1 MKRSKFVMSVL
12 ALCLL
17 ASMLAGCAAPQTAT
31 QPGADAPKAGTAA
44 TSAPKVTKD
53 SVTIAAAAEP
63 DAFFPFHSKLGT
75 NMDEVPII
83 HNIYETPIK
92 LEANGTLT
100 PLLAKSW
107 KISDDG
113 KDYTLTLRD
122 DVKFHNGNKMT
133 ADDVAFSLNGAAATS
148 AGKAQLGNYDKAEVI
163 NPTTVVVHLKSPFGP
178 FLKAL
183 AGRYAL
189 VVEKALFDKVGE
201 DGYHNAP
208 IGTGPYK
215 WVSRVPGNMITL
227 VANDDYWGGKPAIK
241 NVYFKVMTDTNTQM
255 LALEKGEVDV
265 LINASISPLVKL
277 SKDSPITWLK
287 MDAAQIAALLI
298 NVQTGTI
305 GANKDFRK
313 ALQYGI
319 NKKDVIIGVY
329 EGLATEAD
337 LYMAPSFSGRP
348 DAGSYNVVAYDKNK
362 AKEFLKSSGYK
373 NEEFKIITVAGTKN
387 EAAAQIIQGQLIE
400 LGINA
405 TLSALDAAS
414 YSAASTAG
422 QYGASLR
429 AGGVSLMDADG
440 VYYVFHSSQLK
451 TLTFPQAWSTPDLDK
466 LLDQGRTE
474 SNTDAR
480 KAVYVKAV
488 NIITENVL
496 HIPVYYDLSVVAFN
510 KSIKSVV
517 PRALV
522 GLYFFNEW
530 SW

>member
-1 MKRSKFVMSVL
+1 MKRSKFVMSIL

-17 ASMLAGCAAPQTAT
+17 VSMLAGCASAPQAT
-31 QPGADAPKAGTAA
+31 SQPSGATSAP

-53 SVTIAAAAEP
+53 SVTVAAAAEA
-63 DAFFPFHSKLGT
+63 DAFFPFHSKLTT
-75 NMDEVPII
+75 NMDEVPIL
-83 HNIYETPIK
+83 HNIYETPIR
-92 LEANGTLT
+92 LEADGSLT

-113 KDYTLTLRD
+113 KDYTLNLRD
-122 DVKFHNGNKMT
+122 DVKFHDGNKMT
-133 ADDVAFSLNGAAATS
+133 ADDVAFTLNGAAATS
-148 AGKAQLGNYDKAEVI
+148 QGKAQLGNYDKAEAL

-178 FLKAL
+178 FMKAL

-189 VVEKALFDKVGE
+189 VVEKALFEKVGE

-208 IGTGPYK
+208 VGTGPYK

-227 VANDDYWGGKPAIK
+227 VANDSYWGAKPAIK
-241 NVYFKVMTDTNTQM
+241 NVVFKVMTDTNTQM

-265 LINASISPLVKL
+265 LINANISPLVKL
-277 SKDSPITWLK
+277 PKDGPITWAK

-298 NVQTGTI
+298 NVQAGTI

-319 NKKDVIIGVY
+319 NKKDIIIGVY

-362 AKEFLKSSGYK
+362 AKELLKSSGYK
-373 NEEFKIITVAGTKN
+373 GEEFKIVTVAGTKN
-387 EAAAQIIQGQLIE
+387 EAASQIIQGQLIE

-414 YSAASTAG
+414 YSAATTAG
-422 QYGASLR
+422 TYNASLR

-451 TLTFPQAWSTPDLDK
+451 TLTFPQAWSTPELDT
-466 LLDQGRTE
+466 LLDQGRTV
-474 SNTDAR
+474 SDPTAR

-496 HIPVYYDLSVVAFN
+496 HIPVYYDLSVVAYN
-510 KSIKSVV
+510 KSIKNVV

-522 GLYFFNEW
+522 GLYFFNDW